1 MIRRRRTTSA
11 ARIRVS
17 CGHCS
22 LADLCLPQ
30 GLKQAEIEQ
39 LNTIVRRRRPVPRG
53 ESVFRVGDPSLSIYA
68 VHSGCVKTC
77 SSTSDGHE
85 QILGFHLP
93 GEFVG
98 LDALESDSHRCAAVA
113 METVHVCEL
122 PLVQLE
128 QMCHRLPGL
137 PHRILR
143 LIGAEV
149 AAKHAL
155 LLLLGKRS
163 AEERLA
169 AFLLNLSARFRQRGF
184 SEQKFNLSMPRDDI
198 ANYLGLARETVSR
211 LLTRFQL
218 DGLLSVERR
227 CIFIRDISRLALLAH
242 MPGAR

>member
-1 MIRRRRTTSA
+1 MSRRRQSTLSG
-11 ARIRVS
+11 RIKVS

-22 LADLCLPQ
+22 LAELCLPR
-30 GLKQAEIEQ
+30 GLNQSEVEQ
-39 LNTIVRRRRPVPRG
+39 LNRIIRRRRPVPRG
-53 ESVFRVGDPSLSIYA
+53 DYVFQVGDPSQSLYA

-77 SSTSDGHE
+77 TPTSDGHE

-93 GEFVG
+93 GELVG
-98 LDALESDSHRCAAVA
+98 LDALESDNHLCGAIA

-122 PLVQLE
+122 PLAQLE
-128 QMCHRLPGL
+128 EMCHRLPGL

-143 LIGAEV
+143 LIGREV
-149 AAKHAL
+149 AAKHAM

-169 AFLLNLSARFRQRGF
+169 TFLLNLASRFKQRGF
-184 SEQKFNLSMPRDDI
+184 AEKEFNLSMPRDDI

-218 DGLLSVERR
+218 EGLLSVQHRR
-227 CIFIRDISRLALLAH
+227 VHIRNMNRLQALS
-242 MPGAR
+242 GVTQ